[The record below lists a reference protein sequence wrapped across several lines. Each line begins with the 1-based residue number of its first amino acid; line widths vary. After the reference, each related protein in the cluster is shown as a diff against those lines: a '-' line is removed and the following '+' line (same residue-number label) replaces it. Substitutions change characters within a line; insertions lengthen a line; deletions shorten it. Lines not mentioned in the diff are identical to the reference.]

1 MQYLKKP
8 LVWIVLSA
16 LFVTQI
22 YPLVWLLLYSF
33 KTNEEILN
41 GSFFSI
47 PRQLIWQNFKFAY
60 VSGHYL
66 QYLINSIFVT
76 GATMLVTISLSSMVA
91 FAIARFRWRWGNA
104 VLIVFMVGIM
114 IPIQS
119 TLLPLMIIFRKM
131 SILNSY
137 LSLILPY
144 TAFSI
149 PIAIFILSSFMK
161 SIPHEIEESAITD
174 GASITLIFRR
184 IIIPISVPPIMTVF
198 ILTFISIWN
207 EYILAATFISSSH
220 LKTLPFGVFS
230 FFSQYTTNYGP
241 IGAYLVMGAV
251 PVLIVYFLLS
261 EKITSG
267 MVSGSIK
274 G

>member
-47 PRQLIWQNFKFAY
+47 PRQFIWQNFKYAY

-76 GATMLVTISLSSMVA
+76 GATMLVTITLSSMVA

-104 VLIVFMVGIM
+104 VLIVFMIGIM

-184 IIIPISVPPIMTVF
+184 IIIPISIPPIMTVF

-230 FFSQYTTNYGP
+230 FVSQYTTNYGP

-261 EKITSG
+261 EKITAG